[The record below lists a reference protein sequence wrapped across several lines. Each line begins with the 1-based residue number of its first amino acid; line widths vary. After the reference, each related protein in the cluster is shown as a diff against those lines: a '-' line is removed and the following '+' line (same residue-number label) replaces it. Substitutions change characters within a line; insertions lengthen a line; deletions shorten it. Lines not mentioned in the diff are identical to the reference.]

1 MDLYP
6 LILESMDL
14 QQAAEINSTRNVNLY
29 YAKHDVCRANI
40 NDHDCWSRHMLFL
53 LPVFWSDRIAIFK
66 IRNASKF
73 IVNV

>member
-29 YAKHDVCRANI
+29 YAKRDICRANI
-40 NDHDCWSRHMLFL
+40 NDHDC
-53 LPVFWSDRIAIFK
+53 
-66 IRNASKF
+66 
-73 IVNV
+73 